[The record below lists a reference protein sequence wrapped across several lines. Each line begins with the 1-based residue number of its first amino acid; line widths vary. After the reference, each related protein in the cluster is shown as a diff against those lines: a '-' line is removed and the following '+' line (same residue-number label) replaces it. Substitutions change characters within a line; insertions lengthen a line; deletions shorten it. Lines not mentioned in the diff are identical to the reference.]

1 MPTPRGLHE
10 AGSSSAAIDLAVLA
24 SSLLKV
30 IRFQLIK
37 YAI

>member
-1 MPTPRGLHE
+1 MQSPRGLRE
-10 AGSSSAAIDLAVLA
+10 ADSGSAAIDLAVLA

-37 YAI
+37 YAV